1 MLLSAVPVPWPHI
14 SMNLSF
20 VGPNKLLNVVS
31 KEYFVLLYSSRS
43 CQNYSSWYSESLLAV
58 YFWVQIYRG
67 LKNVSVING
76 IFTSRLCSYKNTI
89 LNLRGM
95 ILYFLAREQIYC
107 IFYSLSVAQ
116 LSNNPVCLNSIEYL
130 NCCVSKLTCLLFSL
144 TVYMKK
150 WTFSWTPLVMHW
162 DPAWILILSYKLE
175 DLYFLMM
182 AKMLLWKKQLFIAHW
197 YSKISRG
204 VTLHRAVG
212 MCL

>member
-67 LKNVSVING
+67 LKNISVING
-76 IFTSRLCSYKNTI
+76 IFTSRLWSYKNTI
-89 LNLRGM
+89 LSLREM
-95 ILYFLAREQIYC
+95 ILYFLAWEQIHS
-107 IFYSLSVAQ
+107 IFYSLSAAQ

-130 NCCVSKLTCLLFSL
+130 NCCVSKLTCSLFSL

-182 AKMLLWKKQLFIAHW
+182 SAALEKNSYL
-197 YSKISRG
+197 
-204 VTLHRAVG
+204 
-212 MCL
+212 